1 MVYLQLRVDRRGK
14 RVSVAY
20 GISKME
26 PPARIELATSTF
38 SALCDTKVALSA

>member
-1 MVYLQLRVDRRGK
+1 MKKGFGCLW
-14 RVSVAY
+14 
-20 GISKME
+20 ISKME